1 MRLPWKKSK
10 ASRLKAVHELKDA
23 ASFGGD
29 LEDFTVLRHHAVR
42 ALCGALMDRHTACR
56 SPHPFCG
63 QPGHQ
68 QWDEFSTLSF
78 RVRGARRIIEAGRE
92 QDALRLIAASPKM
105 QELKPRAVALLKALS
120 P

>member
-1 MRLPWKKSK
+1 MLMNDKQLDRTLRSIGKACFVNHFTELSNLSLPD
-10 ASRLKAVHELKDA
+10 KAVAQILAEREK
-23 ASFGGD
+23 
-29 LEDFTVLRHHAVR
+29 
-42 ALCGALMDRHTACR
+42 
-56 SPHPFCG
+56 
-63 QPGHQ
+63 
-68 QWDEFSTLSF
+68 WDEFSTLSF

>member
-1 MRLPWKKSK
+1 MLMNDKQLDRTLRSIGEACFVNHFTELSNLSLPDE
-10 ASRLKAVHELKDA
+10 AVAQILAEREK
-23 ASFGGD
+23 
-29 LEDFTVLRHHAVR
+29 
-42 ALCGALMDRHTACR
+42 
-56 SPHPFCG
+56 
-63 QPGHQ
+63 
-68 QWDEFSTLSF
+68 WDEFSTLSF

>member
-1 MRLPWKKSK
+1 MNDKTLDRTLRSIGK
-10 ASRLKAVHELKDA
+10 ACFVNYFTKLSDLSLSDEAVARILVERE
-23 ASFGGD
+23 G
-29 LEDFTVLRHHAVR
+29 
-42 ALCGALMDRHTACR
+42 
-56 SPHPFCG
+56 
-63 QPGHQ
+63 
-68 QWDEFSTLSF
+68 WDEAPTLHF